1 VSLGGAG
8 STGYGGRVQSGAT
21 ARIGRI
27 ARLVLL
33 ACTLFGLAVMH
44 TIGHSGM
51 AHADHH
57 HDAASADSRQIVTL
71 AAVAAGE
78 SSMTPA
84 DSDGCAAD
92 GCMHQAAMS
101 AGDGG
106 QMDRWGLCVA
116 IMTAFVIAVLLVAL
130 LLSAVAGR
138 SPPRSGRD
146 RRRTLP
152 RAPPWPRVGLTLA
165 TVSVLRT

>member
-1 VSLGGAG
+1 
-8 STGYGGRVQSGAT
+8 VQSGA
-21 ARIGRI
+21 AVRIGRI

-33 ACTLFGLAVMH
+33 ACTLFGLAAMH

-57 HDAASADSRQIVTL
+57 PEAASADSRQVVTM
-71 AAVAAGE
+71 AAVAAGL

-84 DSDGCAAD
+84 DSDGCAGD

-101 AGDGG
+101 AGGDG

-116 IMTAFVIAVLLVAL
+116 ILTAFAIAGLLVAL
-130 LLSAVAGR
+130 LLSGLSGR
-138 SPPRSGRD
+138 YPPRAGRD

-152 RAPPWPRVGLTLA
+152 RAPPRLAVGLTLA

>member
-1 VSLGGAG
+1 
-8 STGYGGRVQSGAT
+8 VQSGAT

-33 ACTLFGLAVMH
+33 ACTLFGLAAMH

-57 HDAASADSRQIVTL
+57 RDAGSAGSRQIVTL
-71 AAVAAGE
+71 AIIAAGV
-78 SSMTPA
+78 SSMSPG
-84 DSDGCAAD
+84 DSDGCAGD

-101 AGDGG
+101 AGGDG

-116 IMTAFVIAVLLVAL
+116 ILTALAIGVLLVAL
-130 LLSAVAGR
+130 LLRAAAGR

-152 RAPPWPRVGLTLA
+152 RAPPWLPVGLTLA